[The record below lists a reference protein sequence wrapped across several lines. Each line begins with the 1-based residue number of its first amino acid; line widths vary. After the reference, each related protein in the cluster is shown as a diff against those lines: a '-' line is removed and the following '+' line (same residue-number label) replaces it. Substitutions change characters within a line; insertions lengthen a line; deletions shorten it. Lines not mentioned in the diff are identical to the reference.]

1 MKLSKTTAL
10 VLCAFSGSLAFA
22 AEPASNVALYGVLDT
37 GVYAHHASNGKTIVE
52 MASGITKGSRFGL
65 EGQENLGNDTKSIS
79 GWNKVLKVITATQK
93 TQTPLFIVT
102 VTWV

>member
-37 GVYAHHASNGKTIVE
+37 GVYAHHASI
-52 MASGITKGSRFGL
+52 
-65 EGQENLGNDTKSIS
+65 
-79 GWNKVLKVITATQK
+79 
-93 TQTPLFIVT
+93 
-102 VTWV
+102 

>member
-65 EGQENLGNDTKSIS
+65 
-79 GWNKVLKVITATQK
+79 
-93 TQTPLFIVT
+93 
-102 VTWV
+102 